1 MMAHDGKRTGGKS
14 DYWIYLSNLKVYK
27 EGYLVGVYLH
37 FPFSDEHLEQSYKQI
52 LVGNE
57 FVDELGCSYKK

>member
-1 MMAHDGKRTGGKS
+1 M
-14 DYWIYLSNLKVYK
+14 YLSNLKVYK

>member
-1 MMAHDGKRTGGKS
+1 MPF
-14 DYWIYLSNLKVYK
+14 YFSNLILQFAVYK